1 MRFAARLDRAT
12 FTATVDRKLTTIRQA
27 AGALTLYEPVGWS
40 GPRRIGSW
48 SWTNDRLTTGAL
60 RFGAG
65 PWLEVITT
73 TGPVAEVVT
82 EQRMAAA
89 LETRDPREV
98 DIPVLDPP
106 GDLIVEV
113 DGEARRFDL
122 WPDGVGWQA
131 ASPPIVISANGFAP
145 AGIRL
150 VRVTQI
156 EPYLA
161 ETRAALLAQYDAA

>member
-1 MRFAARLDRAT
+1 MRFAGRLDRAT
-12 FTATVDRKLTTIRQA
+12 FTATVDRRLTTIRQA
-27 AGALTLYEPVGWS
+27 AGELALYEPVGWS

-48 SWTNDRLTTGAL
+48 SWTNDRLTAGAL
-60 RFGAG
+60 RFGED

-73 TGPVAEVVT
+73 TGPVAEVVI

-89 LETRDPREV
+89 LETRGPREV

-106 GDLIVEV
+106 GELIAEV
-113 DGEARRFDL
+113 DAETRRFDL
-122 WPDGVGWQA
+122 WPDGPRWQA
-131 ASPPIVISANGFAP
+131 ASPPIVISADGFAP

-150 VRVTQI
+150 VRVAEI

-161 ETRAALLAQYDAA
+161 ATRATLLAQYDAA